1 MVEQSA
7 FSWPKGLQGAVSIS
21 YDDAL
26 PCHYEAVVPAWE
38 THGLRATFYTHIT
51 NLMNNPGAWRDVA
64 ARGHELGNH
73 SIFHPCRKNQGHDR
87 LPDEYDLLSYT
98 PRRWSDEMR
107 TANAILSSLDGR
119 QERSFGNTCCN
130 TDLGEGDTL
139 HSLEPLIDELFV
151 AGRGPCNNRVVDA
164 ATINFNALGHFSGDS
179 RGFDR
184 LRQEID
190 AAVASGG
197 WIIYMIHGVG
207 EGTHSLYIDPGVHQD
222 LVDYLGERR
231 DSIWTAPVGAVARYL
246 RDSA

>member
-164 ATINFNALGHFSGDS
+164 ATINFNALGHFSGDG

-190 AAVASGG
+190 TAVSSGG

-222 LVDYLGERR
+222 LVEYLGERR